1 MSNEVA
7 FNSLEKDDVKMTFED
22 SSRVPNKPTEEEV
35 AQHRKTRL
43 VLVVL
48 FGVIVLTMVVVA
60 IIIIVVSPRCEPKK
74 VPEDSD
80 KSNDTLKA
88 NETAD
93 DSWWKHA
100 LIYQVYPRSFLDTDG
115 NGDGDLK
122 GTTEKLDHFVDLG
135 VEALWLNPIYDSPM
149 VDGGYDVKNYLSIN
163 TMFGTMEDFDK
174 FLSEAHKKG
183 LKVIMDF
190 VPNHTSEQHP
200 WFEESKINKTN
211 AKEDWYIWADGTGQ
225 NKTDPPNNWL
235 SVFGG
240 SAWEY
245 DSTREQFYLHQF
257 KKEQPDLNLRN
268 EEVKK
273 ELKKVLEFWIKK
285 GVDGF
290 RVDAVQFFLED
301 KNRQD
306 EPELA
311 NYNSSDPKYDML
323 NHTFTNG
330 KAFYFDNVLTELST
344 QLQRMFCWGC
354 APFHKLCIVG
364 VYL

>member
-7 FNSLEKDDVKMTFED
+7 FNSLEKDDVKITFEEP
-22 SSRVPNKPTEEEV
+22 SRIPTKPTEEEV

-60 IIIIVVSPRCEPKK
+60 VIIIVVSPRCEPKK
-74 VPEDSD
+74 VPEDSG
-80 KSNDTLKA
+80 KSNDTLK
-88 NETAD
+88 AD

-100 LIYQVYPRSFLDTDG
+100 LIYQVYPRSFFDTNND
-115 NGDGDLK
+115 GDGDLK
-122 GTTEKLDHFVDLG
+122 GITEKLDHFVDLE
-135 VEALWLNPIYDSPM
+135 VDALWLNPIYDSPM
-149 VDGGYDVKNYLSIN
+149 ADNGYDVKDYLTIN
-163 TMFGTMEDFDK
+163 KMFGTMEDFDK

-183 LKVIMDF
+183 MKVIMDF
-190 VPNHTSEQHP
+190 VPNHTSEEHP
-200 WFEESKINKTN
+200 WFVESKKDKTN
-211 AKEDWYIWADGTGQ
+211 PKKDWYIWADGKENKTTS
-225 NKTDPPNNWL
+225 KTDPPNNWI

-245 DSTREQFYLHQF
+245 DNTRKQFYLHQF

-268 EEVKK
+268 EDVKK

-301 KNRQD
+301 EKLQD
-306 EPELA
+306 EPKLP
-311 NYNSSDPKYDML
+311 NHNSSNLKYDML

-330 KAFYFDNVLTELST
+330 KAF
-344 QLQRMFCWGC
+344 
-354 APFHKLCIVG
+354 
-364 VYL
+364 